1 MVHSMSAT
9 IAREARTC
17 VRHWKE
23 RLCRASARRAY
34 ILPRSLVAGA
44 TLILSAG
51 SVAIFGHAQEKQTG
65 SCVVHVL
72 FLGNSYTYFN
82 NLPAVFSELAKE
94 GRHCEVGTRMV
105 APGGARLKDHWDRAE
120 AHEALNSQRWDYVVL
135 QDQSTLGVGYY
146 FEGKARV
153 ASDEVFLPYAEKW
166 AAEIVRHGARPVF
179 YLTWARKDTPDDQAA
194 LNYAYIHA
202 AKKTGSIVA
211 PVGLAWQQ
219 VWQKSP
225 TGDLYYQD
233 GSHPSQAGSYLAA
246 CAMYAA
252 IFHQSPAGLPSH
264 ITGPP
269 INLDT
274 EKLEPEKIVTL
285 VDLPRSVAQS
295 LQAAAWRAWQ
305 SLEKNGG
312 YLDVHPTALP
322 TPTLPPGE
330 PLSAWNLAGNWSG
343 KLVFYP
349 AVGPVEM
356 ELQLRPNGG
365 AWKGHLVIDYPPK
378 SFARE
383 SLDLSDLRVG
393 KSEFAFS
400 DPNSAGVN
408 NWRVKFR
415 GALIG
420 AELSGIAE
428 TESDQDGSP
437 PMVVLGD
444 WKLRKQNP

>member
-1 MVHSMSAT
+1 M
-9 IAREARTC
+9 
-17 VRHWKE
+17 
-23 RLCRASARRAY
+23 RASFDGKIAPIVKELAC

-44 TLILSAG
+44 ILFLSAG
-51 SVAIFGHAQEKQTG
+51 SVAIFSHAKEKQPS
-65 SCVVHVL
+65 SCVFHVL

-82 NLPAVFSELAKE
+82 NLPGIFSELARAGHQCK
-94 GRHCEVGTRMV
+94 VDARMV
-105 APGGARLKDHWDRAE
+105 ARGGVRLKDHWDGEE

-135 QDQSTLGVGYY
+135 QDQSTLGVAYY

-153 ASDEVFLPYAEKW
+153 TSDAVFLPYAEKW
-166 AAEIVRHGARPVF
+166 AAEIVRHGGRPVF
-179 YLTWARKDTPDDQAA
+179 YLTWARKDTPEDQAA

-219 VWQKSP
+219 VRQRSP
-225 TGDLYYQD
+225 TDDLYYQD

-252 IFHQSPAGLPSH
+252 IFHRSPAGLSSH
-264 ITGPP
+264 ITGPAV
-269 INLDT
+269 NLDT

-285 VDLPRSVAQS
+285 VDLPPSAASR

-312 YLDVHPTALP
+312 YVDVHPTSAP
-322 TPTLPPGE
+322 APAFPQGE
-330 PLSAWNLAGNWSG
+330 PLSAGNLAGTWSG

-356 ELQLRPNGG
+356 VLQLRPDGG
-365 AWKGHLVIDYPPK
+365 DWKGHLTIHYPPK
-378 SFARE
+378 SFASE
-383 SLDLSDLRVG
+383 SLDLSDLEVEN
-393 KSEFAFS
+393 SEFAFS
-400 DPNSAGVN
+400 DPQSAGVN
-408 NWRVKFR
+408 DWRVKFR

-428 TESDQDGSP
+428 TKSDQGGSP

-444 WKLRKQNP
+444 WALHKKNP